1 MAGKV
6 LPPTVVFEAKSGD
19 LQDTWL
25 QDFDPVKHACSFASS
40 PSGWTNNEI
49 GFYWLSEVF
58 EKTTKKTAR
67 NGRDIR
73 LLIIDGHG
81 SHIDSAFLDFCDTHQ
96 ILVGVFPPHST
107 HRLQPLDVSL
117 FSPLAI
123 YYSQNLD
130 NWIMKSQ
137 GLTRLQK
144 SDFFMLFWPA
154 FEKAFS
160 VSNIESGWQKTGLH
174 PFNPAIVLDQI
185 STLPDEHIDRD
196 RASSSCSSTYIPP
209 AAMRQIPKLLKRE
222 AENQVLK
229 HEMQGLKKTIKLQE
243 RKQKGRKALKMPD
256 EHGGAVIYTPSK
268 VKAIR
273 DANIQKE

>member
-40 PSGWTNNEI
+40 PTGWTNNKI
-49 GFYWLSEVF
+49 GLHWLSEVF
-58 EKTTKKTAR
+58 EKNTKTTAR
-67 NGRDIR
+67 NRRDWR

-81 SHIDSAFLDFCDTHQ
+81 SHVDSTFLEFCDKHR
-96 ILVGVFPPHST
+96 ILVAVFPPHST

-130 NWIMKSQ
+130 NWIMRSQ
-137 GLTRLQK
+137 GLTHLQK

-160 VSNIESGWQKTGLH
+160 PSNIESGWRKTGLQL
-174 PFNPAIVLDQI
+174 FNPDIVLEQI
-185 STLPDEHIDRD
+185 STLPDEHLERD
-196 RASSSCSSTYIPP
+196 RASSSCSSSYIPP
-209 AAMRQIPKLLKRE
+209 AVMRKLRRQYAMQLDLTLQSEIDHVTAKLLKFS

-229 HEMQGLKKTIKLQE
+229 HEMAGLKETIKLQE
-243 RKQKGRKALKMPD
+243 RKQKGRKAL
-256 EHGGAVIYTPSK
+256 
-268 VKAIR
+268 
-273 DANIQKE
+273 